1 MGAVLV
7 LLVALTAV
15 GVAPGAS
22 AQVPQPGADSFFD
35 AVRDC
40 PPEVPLLVA
49 VLTDEADEMRLDPLA
64 DLLARLGELE
74 RDRTEVLVATAL
86 PDYRQVAPWERA
98 GPGSASR
105 LAGFLDNAVPELD
118 GEDDPT
124 ALSLLAGLA
133 GVTAD
138 LDDRADELEADSAPA
153 CRLALV
159 VSSGRVEVAERDQ
172 VCAPG
177 GPVDQLARRSTP
189 VWITSP
195 APVDDEG
202 SAAVDLLSA
211 VATGTD
217 CGAEPLSAR
226 HLASTDPRMLALD
239 IAHLV
244 GALRDALVTADDVV
258 ACPGGPCD
266 EGTHVVPLDPVL
278 GRFSITVILPTDTA
292 GLVVELPRGVQI
304 PVEDRVG
311 GPVAGGSF
319 TMQTRWIT
327 PEVVRLEAEVTPG
340 QTDWPG
346 QWTLIVVDSEPGE
359 DPGEGSE
366 QPVAQVVVATESGVS
381 ARVAGTP
388 QLVSGR
394 AVNLVAEVVD
404 REGRLVDAETLDGLV
419 TVTARVLDAGGDEIV
434 ASTLAPTETG
444 AWRGTVELPADVAG
458 LDDAETGLDLVLSSG
473 SALGDLPDLVTT
485 TPVSVLGADQWPT
498 VDSATSV
505 LRGDAGGTG
514 SGTLAVT
521 AGSDVDGCVWLDAA
535 ALGTGGAD
543 AGLVLGDGA
552 RSSAS
557 CAVIPAGE
565 TVDVAFLVDLGDL
578 SPGRFLGEATIAVGV
593 RGAETFDLVEV
604 EVVIEAMTP
613 IDTLRRALIAAA
625 MTLIALALP
634 LVAIWLFDWAKAR
647 FRPSRRAVAVDVWI
661 AVWSD
666 GSIYRVDTDGSP
678 LILSD
683 DLCEPAELPRGRR
696 FEWRG
701 LQFAVRNATS
711 PLSPPVATV
720 GAVDAP
726 VVASG
731 GAIVDEDTVVGRV
744 PMHLGGTWIF
754 VLQPEATREAA
765 NDPKA
770 PDFFASY
777 GRLVVIRAS
786 MDDRPVDLAG
796 LPRMAQRLARTVRSA
811 RTDGVD
817 GTAQEMLDFVE
828 ANVSTPRDVPRMQ
841 SHEAHGGDSDA
852 VHRSLPHSDE
862 PYDFASLGELFDSD
876 DEARDGAIAPEP
888 TPSDLVEG
896 SEPPGDDAG
905 ARYEAV
911 EDEFATVDGEEGED
925 ESSGVD
931 IGFGIVFE
939 DHLNPSAFLDDE
951 VAAIDPSASEP
962 PPPVERDRTEGHE
975 PVADLA
981 GDDPGAADEADDVGG
996 EDDFGGADD
1005 AGSDDES
1012 EDQANLGW
1020 ARRSRPNWPVP
1031 GRKKD
1036 R

>member
-15 GVAPGAS
+15 GTAPGAL
-22 AQVPQPGADSFFD
+22 AQAPQPGADPFFG

-40 PPEVPLLVA
+40 PAEAPLLVA
-49 VLTDEADEMRLDPLA
+49 VLTDEADEARLGPLA

-86 PDYRQVAPWERA
+86 PDYRQVAPWERVD
-98 GPGSASR
+98 PGSASR

-138 LDDRADELEADSAPA
+138 LDDRADELEPDAAPA

-177 GPVDQLARRSTP
+177 GPVDQLADRSTP

-195 APVDDEG
+195 APADDEG
-202 SAAVDLLSA
+202 AEAVDLLSA

-217 CGAEPLSAR
+217 CGAEPLSGR

-239 IAHLV
+239 IAHLI
-244 GALRDALVTADDVV
+244 GALSDALVTADDVV
-258 ACPGGPCD
+258 TCPDGPCD

-278 GRFSITVILPTDTA
+278 GRFSITVVLPTDTA

-304 PVEDRVG
+304 PVDDRVG

-346 QWTLIVVDSEPGE
+346 QWIVTVVEPEPGG

-366 QPVAQVVVATESGVS
+366 RRVAQVVVATESGVS
-381 ARVAGTP
+381 ARIVGAP
-388 QLVSGR
+388 QLVAGR
-394 AVNLVAEVVD
+394 AVSLVAEVAD
-404 REGRLVDAETLDGLV
+404 REGRLVGAEALDGLV
-419 TVTARVLDAGGDEIV
+419 TVTARVLDAEGVEIV
-434 ASTLAPTETG
+434 ASTLAPAETG
-444 AWRGTVELPADVAG
+444 AWLGTVELPAGVAR
-458 LDDAETGLDLVLSSG
+458 LDDGATSLELVLSSG
-473 SALGDLPDLVTT
+473 SALGDLPHVVTT
-485 TPVSVLGADQWPT
+485 TPLSVLGPDQWPT
-498 VDSATSV
+498 VHSATLV

-514 SGTLAVT
+514 SGTLSVT
-521 AGSDVDGCVWLDAA
+521 AGSDVDGCVWLDTA
-535 ALGTGGAD
+535 ALGTGSAG

-557 CAVIPAGE
+557 CVVVPAGE
-565 TVDVAFLVDLGDL
+565 TVDVAFSVDLDHL
-578 SPGRFLGEATIAVGV
+578 SPGRFVGEATVAVGV
-593 RGAETFDLVEV
+593 RGGEAFDLVEL
-604 EVVIEAMTP
+604 EVVTEAVAP
-613 IDTLRRALIAAA
+613 VDTLRRALIAAV
-625 MTLIALALP
+625 MTLIGLTLP
-634 LVAIWLFDWAKAR
+634 LVALWLFDWAKAR

-720 GAVDAP
+720 GSADAP

-754 VLQPEATREAA
+754 VLQPEATRDAA

-770 PDFFASY
+770 LDFFASY
-777 GRLVVIRAS
+777 GRLVVIRSS
-786 MDDRPVDLAG
+786 MDDRLVDLAG
-796 LPRMAQRLARTVRSA
+796 LSRMAQRLARTVRSA
-811 RTDGVD
+811 RPDAVE

-828 ANVSTPRDVPRMQ
+828 ANVSTPRDVPRMR
-841 SHEAHGGDSDA
+841 SHESDGGDSGA
-852 VHRSLPHSDE
+852 VHRALPYSDE

-876 DEARDGAIAPEP
+876 EEARDDATSPEP
-888 TPSDLVEG
+888 APSDVVEG
-896 SEPPGDDAG
+896 PEPPGDDAG
-905 ARYEAV
+905 DRYEAV

-925 ESSGVD
+925 ESPGID

-962 PPPVERDRTEGHE
+962 PPPVEDGGAEGHE
-975 PVADLA
+975 PVADIA
-981 GDDPGAADEADDVGG
+981 GDDD
-996 EDDFGGADD
+996 GGADD
-1005 AGSDDES
+1005 AGTDDES
-1012 EDQANLGW
+1012 EGQANLGW

-1031 GRKKD
+1031 GRNKD